1 MNTVAQL
8 LKQGS
13 DLLRFTDNPLLEAQ
27 LLLAKVLGCE
37 RIKLI
42 TWPEQAV
49 SEEQTALYRAYI
61 ERRLQREPLAY
72 IAGTKEFWSLN
83 LKVNSHVL
91 VPRPETELLVETVLA
106 QLPKEKL
113 TLLELGT
120 GSGAIAC
127 ALAHERPTWQVFA
140 TDISSNALTV
150 ATENAKDLQL
160 PNIHFMQ
167 SNWFEAIPRQA
178 VAAIISNPPYLSH
191 HDPHL
196 KEDLLHEPQSALV
209 SGITGLEAYEA
220 IIANAQDYLVH
231 NGLLAFEHGYEQATA
246 IQQLLIKAGY
256 IEVSTV
262 TDLAGLPRVTFA
274 RKS

>member
-49 SEEQTALYRAYI
+49 SEEQTAFYRALI
-61 ERRLQREPLAY
+61 ERRLLREPLAY
-72 IAGTKEFWSLN
+72 IIGTKEFWSLN

-91 VPRPETELLVETVLA
+91 VPRPDTELLVETVLA

-113 TLLELGT
+113 TILELGT
-120 GSGAIAC
+120 GSGVIAC

-140 TDISSNALTV
+140 TDISSDALTV
-150 ATENAKDLQL
+150 ATENAKALQL
-160 PNIHFMQ
+160 FNISFMQ
-167 SNWFEAIPRQA
+167 SNWFEAIPQQA

-220 IIANAQDYLVH
+220 IIANAQDYLVPG
-231 NGLLAFEHGYEQATA
+231 GLLAFEHGYEQATA

-256 IEVSTV
+256 IEVLTV

>member
-1 MNTVAQL
+1 MNTVAEL

-13 DLLRFTDNPLLEAQ
+13 DLLQFTDNPLLEAQ
-27 LLLAKVLGCE
+27 LLLAKVLGCD

-42 TWPEQAV
+42 TWPEQAI
-49 SEEQTALYRAYI
+49 SEEQTALYRTYI

-72 IAGTKEFWSLN
+72 IIGTKEFWSLN

-106 QLPKEKL
+106 QLPVDKL
-113 TLLELGT
+113 TILELGT

-140 TDISSNALTV
+140 TDISSDALVV
-150 ATENAKDLQL
+150 ASENATALQL
-160 PNIHFMQ
+160 SNIHFMQ
-167 SNWFEAIPRQA
+167 SNWFEAIPQQA

-196 KEDLLHEPQSALV
+196 KEDLLHEPQPALV

-231 NGLLAFEHGYEQATA
+231 SGLLAFEHGYEQATA